1 MRYTFRILYFAVI
14 SIFWIGCQPEKK
26 STQENQQ
33 EEIISENKIGD
44 TIYITDNYP
53 NIPTGVQKIMDSLKF
68 CELLVDTSLPD
79 SLQMYPCSPRYFGI
93 YNNTDG
99 NWENGFLMEAAQG
112 VWAKS
117 SRVFNIE
124 KIDGVYLV
132 TNDMKGQLL
141 MMIPREN
148 TKNDLILRYYDSQ
161 VGTISILHQW
171 IGKNYK
177 PIKVLMIN
185 DFPIKKE
192 FQDSLNNV
200 YLSNFIWGY

>member
-1 MRYTFRILYFAVI
+1 MRNTNTIFFIVCI
-14 SIFWIGCQPEKK
+14 SLFWIGCQTEKRTEEEK
-26 STQENQQ
+26 QP
-33 EEIISENKIGD
+33 EEIISEKKIGD

-53 NIPTGVQKIMDSLKF
+53 EIPEGVQKIMDSLKF

-79 SLQMYPCSPRYFGI
+79 SLQMYPCSSRYFGV
-93 YNNTDG
+93 YNNSAQ

-124 KIDGVYLV
+124 KVDGTYLV

-141 MMIPREN
+141 MMIPHEN
-148 TKNDLILRYYDSQ
+148 TKNDLIVRYYDSQ

-185 DFPIKKE
+185 DYPIKKE